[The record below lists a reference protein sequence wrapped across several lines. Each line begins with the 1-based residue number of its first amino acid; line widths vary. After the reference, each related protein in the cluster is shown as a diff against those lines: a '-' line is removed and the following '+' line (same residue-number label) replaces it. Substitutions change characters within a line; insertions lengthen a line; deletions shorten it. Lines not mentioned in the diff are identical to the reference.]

1 MTSMSSPQ
9 FSCKTNCGVNNEHL
23 KCETMKGN
31 EQMKN
36 DKKNQKPALKKK
48 SSNMVLGIVAIFVI
62 GIAILTG
69 MKSNRNNKVQETLP
83 NKTIAATTN
92 ENGDAII
99 AISEISE
106 TATFYSYDKLDTKI
120 EFLAV
125 KASDGTI
132 RTAFNTCQVCYASG
146 RGYYKQEGNV
156 LICQNCGN
164 NFNMDQV
171 EIVKGG
177 CNPVPIFE
185 NYKETTDSSIII
197 KNENFKKAE
206 SIFANWKN

>member
-1 MTSMSSPQ
+1 VDDEH
-9 FSCKTNCGVNNEHL
+9 FKNEP
-23 KCETMKGN
+23 TKGN

-36 DKKNQKPALKKK
+36 NNKTQKPALKKK
-48 SSNMVLGIVAIFVI
+48 NSHMVLVLVAILVI
-62 GIAILTG
+62 GLAILSG
-69 MKSNRNNKVQETLP
+69 MKSNRNNKVQVVQP
-83 NKTIAATTN
+83 GKTITATTN

-99 AISEISE
+99 PISEISE

-146 RGYYKQEGNV
+146 RGYYKQEGSV

-164 NFNMDQV
+164 TFNMDQV

-185 NYKETTDSSIII
+185 NYKETTDTSIII
-197 KNENFKKAE
+197 KNENFKEAE

>member
-1 MTSMSSPQ
+1 M
-9 FSCKTNCGVNNEHL
+9 KIERL
-23 KCETMKGN
+23 KYEAMKGN
-31 EQMKN
+31 EEMKN
-36 DKKNQKPALKKK
+36 NKKTQKPAVKKK
-48 SSNMVLGIVAIFVI
+48 STNVVLGIIAILVI
-62 GIAILTG
+62 GIAILSG
-69 MKSNRNNKVQETLP
+69 MKSNSNNKTQVKESGVA
-83 NKTIAATTN
+83 IAATIN
-92 ENGDAII
+92 EKGDAII
-99 AISEISE
+99 PVSEISQ

-146 RGYYKQEGNV
+146 RGYYKQEGDV
-156 LICQNCGN
+156 LKCQNCGN
-164 NFNMDQV
+164 IFKMDQV

-185 NYKETTDSSIII
+185 EYKETTDSSIII
-197 KNENFKKAE
+197 KSDNFKEAE

>member
-1 MTSMSSPQ
+1 
-9 FSCKTNCGVNNEHL
+9 
-23 KCETMKGN
+23 
-31 EQMKN
+31 MKN
-36 DKKNQKPALKKK
+36 NNKTQKPAMKKK
-48 SSNMVLGIVAIFVI
+48 SNHILLGI
-62 GIAILTG
+62 IALLVMITAVLTG
-69 MKSNRNNKVQETLP
+69 LKSNGEDKVLAKQP
-83 NKTIAATTN
+83 AKTITATTN
-92 ENGDAII
+92 EKGDAII
-99 AISEISE
+99 PLSEISE
-106 TATFYSYDKLDTKI
+106 TATFYAYDKLDTKI

-156 LICQNCGN
+156 LKCQNCGN
-164 NFNMDQV
+164 TFKMDQV

-197 KNENFKKAE
+197 KNENFKEAE

>member
-1 MTSMSSPQ
+1 MVEW
-9 FSCKTNCGVNNEHL
+9 KLNTNIKKRE
-23 KCETMKGN
+23 GN

-36 DKKNQKPALKKK
+36 NKKTQKPALKKK
-48 SSNMVLGIVAIFVI
+48 SNLTILGIAAILVI
-62 GIAILTG
+62 GLAILSG
-69 MKSNRNNKVQETLP
+69 MKSNDNNKAQAVKP
-83 NKTIAATTN
+83 SNAIAATIN

-99 AISEISE
+99 PIAEISE
-106 TATFYSYDKLDTKI
+106 TATFYSYDELDTKI

-156 LICQNCGN
+156 LKCQNCGN
-164 NFNMDQV
+164 TFSMDQI

-197 KNENFKKAE
+197 KNENFKEAE
-206 SIFANWKN
+206 SLFANWKN

>member
-1 MTSMSSPQ
+1 MKENQ
-9 FSCKTNCGVNNEHL
+9 KTR
-23 KCETMKGN
+23 
-31 EQMKN
+31 
-36 DKKNQKPALKKK
+36 KPALKKK
-48 SSNMVLGIVAIFVI
+48 TNHILLGIVALFVI
-62 GIAILTG
+62 GIAILSG
-69 MKSNRNNKVQETLP
+69 LKSNSNSKVQVTKP
-83 NKTIAATTN
+83 GKTITATTN

-99 AISEISE
+99 PISEISE

-146 RGYYKQEGNV
+146 KGYYKQEGNV
-156 LICQNCGN
+156 LKCQNCGN
-164 NFNMDQV
+164 TFKMDQV
-171 EIVKGG
+171 EVVKGG

-197 KNENFKKAE
+197 KNENFKEAE

>member
-1 MTSMSSPQ
+1 M
-9 FSCKTNCGVNNEHL
+9 KDNE
-23 KCETMKGN
+23 
-31 EQMKN
+31 
-36 DKKNQKPALKKK
+36 KNQKTALKKK
-48 SSNMVLGIVAIFVI
+48 NSNLVLGIVAIVVI
-62 GIAILTG
+62 GLAILSG

-83 NKTIAATTN
+83 SKTIAATTN

-99 AISEISE
+99 PISEISE

-156 LICQNCGN
+156 LVCQNCRN
-164 NFNMDQV
+164 TFNMDEV

-185 NYKETTDSSIII
+185 KYKETTDSSIII
-197 KNENFKKAE
+197 KNENFKDAE